1 MPTRIGKVA
10 LLISTAALMAILVT
24 SFAVAQTGRVFDLTW
39 STIDGGGGSSSG
51 GGYSLSGTIGQP
63 NAGALNGSA
72 YTLAG
77 GFWNVAGA
85 DHDVFLPLV
94 LRQEAN
100 SR

>member
-1 MPTRIGKVA
+1 MPIRIGKMA

-24 SFAVAQTGRVFDLTW
+24 SFAVAQTGDGFDLTW

-63 NAGALNGSA
+63 DAGAMSGGGYS
-72 YTLAG
+72 LAG

-85 DHDVFLPLV
+85 EYDVFLPLV
-94 LRQEAN
+94 LR
-100 SR
+100 